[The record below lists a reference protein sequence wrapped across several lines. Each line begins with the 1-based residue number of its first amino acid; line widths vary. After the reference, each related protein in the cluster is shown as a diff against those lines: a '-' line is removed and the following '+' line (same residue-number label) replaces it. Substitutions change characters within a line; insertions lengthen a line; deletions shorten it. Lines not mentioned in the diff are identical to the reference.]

1 MGEKAARGAGVP
13 VRVEQMT
20 EGTSNMGKCLILHG
34 FGGGVHEVANLAE
47 MLENSGFTIACPT
60 LHGHSKVLKE
70 FGNSTYEDWV
80 ESAEA
85 ALDSLE
91 SDGSRATVI
100 GFSMGGLIAANLA
113 ERHDLSSVVMINTPI
128 YYWNIPQVIS
138 NLADDLKGRKTDNT
152 RRYLQAKRNS
162 PIPSMLQFLRLLR
175 ASKPKMEGI
184 RCPLLVIQARDD
196 DTTRIRSAA
205 YIFSHADSDIK
216 SLRYFNEGG
225 HVILNSSSA
234 DEAGE
239 CVLEFLEKL

>member
-1 MGEKAARGAGVP
+1 
-13 VRVEQMT
+13 
-20 EGTSNMGKCLILHG
+20 
-34 FGGGVHEVANLAE
+34 
-47 MLENSGFTIACPT
+47 
-60 LHGHSKVLKE
+60 
-70 FGNSTYEDWV
+70 
-80 ESAEA
+80 
-85 ALDSLE
+85 
-91 SDGSRATVI
+91 
-100 GFSMGGLIAANLA
+100 
-113 ERHDLSSVVMINTPI
+113 
-128 YYWNIPQVIS
+128 
-138 NLADDLKGRKTDNT
+138 
-152 RRYLQAKRNS
+152 
-162 PIPSMLQFLRLLR
+162 MLQFLRLLR